1 MKFTTSAILA
11 TIFSLPAV
19 FSQTTYKVTYNQ
31 YYDDGSNSLS
41 TVACSNGEN
50 GLLTKG
56 YTTLDSLPD
65 FPYIGG
71 AFAVT
76 GWNSTGCGTCW
87 ELSYNGT
94 SINILAIDTS
104 YTFDISLEALQKL
117 SDGQGE
123 AAGFVYATATQVDA
137 SVCGL

>member
-56 YTTLDSLPD
+56 RQA
-65 FPYIGG
+65 FIYIYKDLG
-71 AFAVT
+71 
-76 GWNSTGCGTCW
+76 
-87 ELSYNGT
+87 YN
-94 SINILAIDTS
+94 
-104 YTFDISLEALQKL
+104 
-117 SDGQGE
+117 
-123 AAGFVYATATQVDA
+123 VY
-137 SVCGL
+137 